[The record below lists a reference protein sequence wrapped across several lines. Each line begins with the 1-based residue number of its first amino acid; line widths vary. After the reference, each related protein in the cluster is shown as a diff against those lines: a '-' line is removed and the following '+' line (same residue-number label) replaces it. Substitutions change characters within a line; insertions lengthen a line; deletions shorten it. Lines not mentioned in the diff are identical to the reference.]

1 MVKKRERHT
10 AAYKLRCALER
21 SKAAKRIAV
30 PPRRSR
36 CSGRA
41 LHTEMHYKY
50 YLFSVLLFA

>member
-1 MVKKRERHT
+1 MVKKRGRHT

-41 LHTEMHYKY
+41 LYTEIHDKY
-50 YLFSVLLFA
+50 YLFLILFFA